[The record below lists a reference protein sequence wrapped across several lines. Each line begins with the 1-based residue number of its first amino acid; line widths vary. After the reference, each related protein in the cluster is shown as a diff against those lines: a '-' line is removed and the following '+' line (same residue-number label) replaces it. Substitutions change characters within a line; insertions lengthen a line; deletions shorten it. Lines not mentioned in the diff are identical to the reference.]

1 MREIWTLN
9 TTSERLLFLMEVVID
24 NMFILFLS
32 IDNIECLKIDAKL
45 ANKIYNRI
53 ILSSYILL
61 RYLRYDNFVT
71 Q

>member
-32 IDNIECLKIDAKL
+32 IDNIEYLKIDAKL

-53 ILSSYILL
+53 IL
-61 RYLRYDNFVT
+61 
-71 Q
+71 

>member
-53 ILSSYILL
+53 IL
-61 RYLRYDNFVT
+61 
-71 Q
+71 